1 MRWLGRGFVLGYM
14 ADPLCLFRDCSGGGI
29 IVNSDGL
36 EWKRAKYNIVE
47 RSIIILYFTFS
58 LNLATK
64 IAAEAIYWQET
75 PLQDLLHT
83 VRSRSA
89 ET

>member
-1 MRWLGRGFVLGYM
+1 MLGIY
-14 ADPLCLFRDCSGGGI
+14 GGPALL
-29 IVNSDGL
+29 VPRLVRMEVVVKTDRL